1 MAREGRA
8 EQLVAVEFFHV
19 VFVEQMW
26 RALDELIEAEWR
38 GGRPARTR
46 QFGERAVHFPN
57 EELGDCL
64 VVPGADLLIKCKH
77 STSTNW
83 NKMGSTVFH
92 IRHQSSHAN
101 LCNILLV
108 ELLNSVSAYK

>member
-19 VFVEQMW
+19 VFVEQMG

-64 VVPGADLLIKCKH
+64 VVPGADLLIKCKN
-77 STSTNW
+77 STNW
-83 NKMGSTVFH
+83 NKMDIVSNQTSKLPH
-92 IRHQSSHAN
+92 KPLLYSSGWTFEFR
-101 LCNILLV
+101 LCI
-108 ELLNSVSAYK
+108 